1 MHTGRAFVHT
11 VMQTHVVANI
21 RAELA
26 RRGKTQEDLAE
37 ALGIARQNISQRLRN
52 RVSFRIEELQAVADF
67 LGIPIADLL
76 INHESE
82 ASA

>member
-1 MHTGRAFVHT
+1 
-11 VMQTHVVANI
+11 MQTHVVANI